1 VKEFLETLARELV
14 ERPDDVSVD
23 EIDEGDATVL
33 ELDVAPEDRG
43 LVIGRRG
50 RTVEALRVLVDAVAR
65 RKGLHYDVRVVE

>member
-1 VKEFLETLARELV
+1 MKEFLETLARELV

>member
-1 VKEFLETLARELV
+1 MKEFLETLARELV

-23 EIDEGDATVL
+23 EIDEGDATIL